1 MSHIQYT
8 ICRSGTYYY
17 NRRVPKHAILTYGRY
32 IRYAL
37 SKDPVESEA
46 LAKRLGNV
54 LEGAWGATTGTL
66 PVNISAIIDSFQ
78 PRRSV
83 LSKIAAD
90 YLALKQLDQT
100 PPRVPLT
107 TWTCHGLMLFL

>member
-1 MSHIQYT
+1 
-8 ICRSGTYYY
+8 
-17 NRRVPKHAILTYGRY
+17 VPKHAVQIYGSF
-32 IRYAL
+32 IRLAL
-37 SKDPVESEA
+37 SKDLDESEA

-54 LEGAWGATTGTL
+54 LEGAWSATTPTL